1 MEHSPVH
8 SAADVER
15 MVREHGDM
23 LFRICL
29 SVLGNDSDAE
39 DAVQETAVKYMLKA
53 PAFQSPA
60 HEKAWLIRV
69 AVNQCRDIGRSR
81 ARHPQTGL
89 EQVLGYV
96 SPESSGV
103 MEALMELPERYKIVL
118 LLYYVEEY
126 PVKDI
131 AGMIGR
137 TPSAVKMRLQKG
149 RRLLEEKY
157 RKEYL

>member
-1 MEHSPVH
+1 
-8 SAADVER
+8 
-15 MVREHGDM
+15 M

-29 SVLGNDSDAE
+29 SMLGNDSDAE

-69 AVNQCRDIGRSR
+69 AVNQCRDMGRFR
-81 ARHPQTGL
+81 ARHPQTAM
-89 EQVLGYV
+89 EQALGYV

-103 MEALMELPERYKIVL
+103 MEALMELPEKYKIVL